1 MVASAIVGLIAAL
14 GFGPWF
20 PPAADG
26 AYFDKLA
33 QRIAQGAGYTWLWPD
48 GTVTA
53 VAHYPV
59 GFSALEAI
67 GYRLFAA
74 GPAFARLAVAGAA
87 AVAVIAGMRLLAPF
101 GSRVSRAGGW
111 LLALHPALVFYVPA
125 MMTEGL
131 VGSLTVIA
139 AALAVEAFT
148 RRDQLSRALAL
159 VGFSAVLA
167 AATYLRPQ
175 SIVFAPLFLAAAAL
189 TAPGERRPRR
199 LPRLLRLAALASVLG
214 LATTLCF
221 VAPWTA
227 RNCVR
232 MHACALVSVNGG
244 WNLLI
249 GAETT
254 SGAWQELA
262 TPEDCRAVWDEAEK
276 DACFGRVAVREI
288 EAAPRAWLARAPSKW
303 STTFDY
309 FGAAPFYLHVSSPER
324 FGQSAKERLGALET
338 LYARLALLAALLAL
352 ARARGPLRR
361 TRRVVAALAAPF
373 AFLVHAWPA
382 YLVAGALA
390 ATLALEAPLFA
401 FAALVLLSTFAIH
414 AVFFGAGRYGLPA
427 AEWVA
432 LLAATVLAPLEAA
445 RPHVVVAADAALG
458 VLPPSSTPR
467 RRSPA
472 RGNPA

>member
-1 MVASAIVGLIAAL
+1 M
-14 GFGPWF
+14 
-20 PPAADG
+20 
-26 AYFDKLA
+26 
-33 QRIAQGAGYTWLWPD
+33 
-48 GTVTA
+48 
-53 VAHYPV
+53 

-74 GPAFARLAVAGAA
+74 GPAFARLTVAAA
-87 AVAVIAGMRLLAPF
+87 AVLAVLAGLRLLAPF
-101 GSRVSRAGGW
+101 GSPVSRAGGW

-139 AALAVEAFT
+139 AALAMAVFT
-148 RRDQLSRALAL
+148 RRSRRSRVLAL
-159 VGFSAVLA
+159 VGFAVVLA

-175 SIVFAPLFLAAAAL
+175 SILFAPLLLAAAAL
-189 TAPGERRPRR
+189 TAPSERRRR
-199 LPRLLRLAALASVLG
+199 GFARLRLAAAASVVG
-214 LATTLCF
+214 LAAASCF

-227 RNCVR
+227 RNCLR

-262 TPEDCRAVWDEAEK
+262 TPDDCRSVWDEAAK

-288 EAAPRAWLARAPSKW
+288 AAAPLAWLARAPAKW

-324 FGQSAKERLGALET
+324 FGQTAKERLGAVET
-338 LYARLALLAALLAL
+338 LYARLVLLAALLAL

-361 TRRVVAALAAPF
+361 SRQVVAALAAPF
-373 AFLVHAWPA
+373 AFVVHAWPA
-382 YLVAGALA
+382 YMVAGALA
-390 ATLALEAPLFA
+390 AALGLEAPLYA
-401 FAALVLLSTFAIH
+401 FTAVVLLSTFAIH

-427 AEWVA
+427 AEWVT
-432 LLAATVLAPLEAA
+432 LLAATGFAR
-445 RPHVVVAADAALG
+445 RPHVGVAADAALG